1 MAAVSVLAVTD
12 RTPWQPTSDRAGE
25 SKTNGD
31 ERVDEMPFRPTVPV
45 SVSAGWDL
53 RGSVLLTTAIAVKEE
68 RAMTDESLAVLRDAF
83 DAWRRRK
90 RHAREAVP
98 GDLVERARAAARH
111 HGPAAVSRATKVPRD
126 RLVVARMERGQDVG
140 AASIVPAYS
149 RVEVAPAGRGARPF
163 AEVETP
169 SGLTV
174 RFFTETGGALG
185 LLSALLGAGGAR

>member
-1 MAAVSVLAVTD
+1 MA
-12 RTPWQPTSDRAGE
+12 E
-25 SKTNGD
+25 
-31 ERVDEMPFRPTVPV
+31 
-45 SVSAGWDL
+45 
-53 RGSVLLTTAIAVKEE
+53 
-68 RAMTDESLAVLRDAF
+68 ESLAVLRDAF
-83 DAWRRRK
+83 EAWRRRK

-98 GDLVERARAAARH
+98 GDLMERARAAARH
-111 HGPAAVSRATKVPRD
+111 HGPAAVCRATKVQRD
-126 RLVVARMERGQDVG
+126 RLAVGRTERGQGGAG

-149 RVEVAPAGRGARPF
+149 RVEVAPAAPGAWPF